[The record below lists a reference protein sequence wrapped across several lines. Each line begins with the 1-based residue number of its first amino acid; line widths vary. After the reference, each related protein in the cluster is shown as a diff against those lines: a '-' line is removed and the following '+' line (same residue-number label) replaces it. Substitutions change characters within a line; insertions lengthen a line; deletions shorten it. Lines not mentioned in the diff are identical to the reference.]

1 MIEYLKCDSNPSG
14 QSSVVVLV
22 FEKKKKRKK
31 HDKQQA
37 ATCATIKTTRLK
49 HVQKCGAPE
58 QSLGVQVGQKGQR
71 KAEKLAE

>member
-1 MIEYLKCDSNPSG
+1 MTEYPKCDLNLSG
-14 QSSVVVLV
+14 QSGVVVLV
-22 FEKKKKRKK
+22 FEKKKKKK